1 MMRWLRKLILPA
13 VIVVL
18 LLGAASLAAASGLIG
33 PLSRRSPFGQEAPTQ
48 ELPASSTTAPDP
60 SHTPTTQPSA
70 TSTSTATSTAT
81 ATHTPTPS
89 WTGPEDFE
97 PDINPLTG
105 ERVPDPGI
113 LDRMPLAIKVSNF
126 PAAGRPHSGLSF
138 ADLVFEYYIG
148 EGMTRFLAFFYG
160 QDAGKVGPIR
170 SGRLID
176 GELVRLY
183 GGVLGMKGAD
193 IGTTA
198 NLNDKLPGR
207 VFNAVPAACPALC
220 PYTVSHT
227 YGTFS
232 DTAAFSEYIE
242 TKGLVN
248 TRPELEGMRFDS
260 APPSG
265 GQPANFLHIYYSWND
280 QAGWEFDP
288 ERGVYLRSQDPAD
301 GTGELYPM
309 PDALTGEQ
317 LAFENVVILFA
328 YHTFHNPTTI
338 EIEMWRADGRRAVFL
353 RDGVMVEGTF
363 SAVDED
369 HPLRF
374 ETADGEL
381 YSFKPGSTW
390 FQVVGL
396 GSTLNPQE
404 EAGSWY
410 LQFYP

>member
-1 MMRWLRKLILPA
+1 MSGKPQKITL

-18 LLGAASLAAASGLIG
+18 AVILI
-33 PLSRRSPFGQEAPTQ
+33 LSACT
-48 ELPASSTTAPDP
+48 LPAFDTPASIGGLSSENNDQDNSGQSGDA
-60 SHTPTTQPSA
+60 QPSLTFTTEPTWTWTPEPTA
-70 TSTSTATSTAT
+70 TFTPTSTAT
-81 ATHTPTPS
+81 PS
-89 WTGPEDFE
+89 WVGPESFGDG
-97 PDINPLTG
+97 INPLTG
-105 ERVPDPGI
+105 EMVSDPTLLNRI
-113 LDRMPLAIKVSNF
+113 PLALKVSNF
-126 PAAGRPHSGLSF
+126 PAAGRPHFGLSF

-148 EGMTRFLAFFYG
+148 EGMTRFLVFFYG
-160 QDAGKVGPIR
+160 QDAEKVGPIR

-176 GELVRLY
+176 GQLVRMY

-198 NLNDKLPGR
+198 NLNQKLPGR

-220 PYTVSHT
+220 PYTISHT

-242 TKGLVN
+242 TRGLVN
-248 TRPELEGMRFDS
+248 SRPELEGMRFDS
-260 APPSG
+260 NPPEG
-265 GQPANFLHIYYSWND
+265 GQQAEFLHIYYNWND
-280 QAGWEFDP
+280 QVGWEYDA

-317 LAFENVVILFA
+317 LAFENVVVLYA
-328 YHTFHNPTTI
+328 LHTFHNPTTI
-338 EIEMWRADGRRAVFL
+338 EIEMWYANGRRALFL

-374 ETADGEL
+374 ETVDGES

-390 FQVVGL
+390 FQIVGL
-396 GSTLNPQE
+396 GSMLNAQE
-404 EAGSWY
+404 EPGSWY
-410 LQFYP
+410 LQFIP